1 MWFLDTDN
9 LELKEFVDFPIP
21 PYAVFSHTWGEEEI
35 SFHEM
40 QSARKLAQ
48 VKAGY
53 TKIVCFCE
61 LARAR
66 GYRYAWM
73 DTCCID
79 KRNSADLSEAINSMY
94 RYYRDAGECL
104 IYLSDVP
111 TVVNDAI
118 SQQQQLNYFRA
129 SRWFTR
135 GWTLQ
140 ELVAPKI
147 RTFFSRDW
155 IPIDDKGDL
164 VDLLAEITNIDPRL
178 LRDRDLLST
187 FCTAKRMSWAS
198 TRQTTRSKD
207 MAYCL
212 MGIFNI
218 HMTVIYGEGGERA
231 FRRLQEEI
239 IRTSFDQ
246 SIFVLRGNYES
257 SGLLAK
263 RPSDFADTPRLGL
276 WGPVNLAPFTMTN
289 VGLSVRMNITKIRSP
304 DRSWLPDDLEED
316 TYLTVVG
323 CDVWD
328 GALWVLLVLY
338 LQPVPGASF
347 YANGLFCKAYRRIKC
362 NTWMGV
368 PQRLLAGRT
377 GPFHFSDV
385 LILQDEHF
393 DLVNRAIEDDR
404 SRYLSRPLF

>member
-1 MWFLDTDN
+1 MWLLDTDT
-9 LELKEFVDFPIP
+9 LELKEFVDSHIP
-21 PYAVFSHTWGEEEI
+21 LYAIFSHTWGDEEI

-40 QSARKLAQ
+40 QSARELTQ
-48 VKAGY
+48 VKAGF
-53 TKIVCFCE
+53 TKIVGFCG
-61 LARAR
+61 LAKAR

-111 TVVNDAI
+111 TVVDDTV
-118 SQQQQLNYFRA
+118 SRQQQLNYFRA

-140 ELVAPKI
+140 ELLAPKI
-147 RTFFSRDW
+147 RTFVSGDW

-164 VDLLAEITNIDPRL
+164 VDLLAEITNIDARL

-198 TRQTTRSKD
+198 TRQTTRSED
-207 MAYCL
+207 IAYSL

-218 HMTVIYGEGGERA
+218 YMPVIYGEGGQRA

-246 SIFVLRGNYES
+246 SIFVWRGNYES

-263 RPSDFADTPRLGL
+263 GPSDFADTPRLGL

-289 VGLSVRMNITKIRSP
+289 VGLSIRMNITKIRSP
-304 DRSWLPDDLEED
+304 DRTWLRDDLAED
-316 TYLTVVG
+316 IYLAVVG

-328 GALWVLLVLY
+328 DPLWVLLVLY

-347 YANGLFCKAYRRIKC
+347 YANGRFCNAYRRVKC

-368 PQRLLAGRT
+368 PPRLLAGRT
-377 GPFHFSDV
+377 GPHRFTDV
-385 LILQDEHF
+385 LVLQDEHF
-393 DLVNRAIEDDR
+393 DLVKRAIEEDQ
-404 SRYLSRPLF
+404 SRFPKV

>member
-1 MWFLDTDN
+1 MRLLDTDT
-9 LELKEFVDFPIP
+9 LELKEFVDSHIP
-21 PYAVFSHTWGEEEI
+21 SYAIFSHTWGDEEV

-40 QSARKLAQ
+40 QSARELAQ
-48 VKAGY
+48 VKAGFP
-53 TKIVCFCE
+53 KIVGFCG
-61 LARAR
+61 LARTR

-79 KRNSADLSEAINSMY
+79 KRNSAELSEAINSMY

-111 TVVNDAI
+111 TVIDDTI
-118 SQQQQLNYFRA
+118 SRQQQLNDLRA

-140 ELVAPKI
+140 ELLAPKV
-147 RTFFSRDW
+147 RNFFSGDW

-164 VDLLAEITNIDPRL
+164 VNLLAEITNIDARL

-198 TRQTTRSKD
+198 KRQTTRSED
-207 MAYCL
+207 IAYSL

-218 HMTVIYGEGGERA
+218 HMPVIYGEGGEKA

-246 SIFVLRGNYES
+246 SIFVWRGNYES

-263 RPSDFADTPRLGL
+263 WPSDFADTPRLGL
-276 WGPVNLAPFTMTN
+276 WGPVNLAPFMMTN
-289 VGLSVRMNITKIRSP
+289 VGLSIRMNITKVLSP
-304 DRSWLPDDLEED
+304 DRRWLPDDLEED
-316 TYLTVVG
+316 IHLAVVG

-328 GALWVLLVLY
+328 GTGWVLLVLY
-338 LQPVPGASF
+338 LQPVPGANF
-347 YANGLFCKAYRRIKC
+347 YANGRFCKAYRRVKC
-362 NTWMGV
+362 NTWMRV
-368 PQRLLAGRT
+368 PTLLLAGRT
-377 GPFHFSDV
+377 GPNHFMDV
-385 LILQDEHF
+385 LVLQDEHF
-393 DLVNRAIEDDR
+393 DLVNRAIEEDE
-404 SRYLSRPLF
+404 SRFH